1 MLYSCE
7 QVIASPIAFLGSSIS
22 LADLLVIFLVA
33 LVLFGPK
40 RLPEIAR
47 TLGKI
52 INELQRAARDFENQI
67 THLDDTLGAS
77 MTGKEN
83 KSDSPPP
90 SAPSLPGTT
99 DKKQLPYTAD
109 GKAKSNST
117 ERPTHD
123 GLAG

>member
-67 THLDDTLGAS
+67 THLDDELGAN
-77 MTGKEN
+77 MTLKEN
-83 KSDSPPP
+83 KSDLPP
-90 SAPSLPGTT
+90 SVAPSLPGTA
-99 DKKQLPYTAD
+99 DKKQLPPATDAD
-109 GKAKSNST
+109 AKSNST